1 MPANETHESL
11 NGSAAAEPASGG
23 NELAISAEAR
33 EYQGHPYTMIIL
45 AGQATDEARRPLRE
59 AITTQAH
66 QSPGHLL
73 VDLSHLTRMDPA
85 VANELV
91 RASRVVY
98 GLGSALALVAP
109 RPDVARTLRLSAVHD
124 VIPLYGSV
132 AEAMAG

>member
-1 MPANETHESL
+1 
-11 NGSAAAEPASGG
+11 
-23 NELAISAEAR
+23 
-33 EYQGHPYTMIIL
+33 
-45 AGQATDEARRPLRE
+45 
-59 AITTQAH
+59 
-66 QSPGHLL
+66 
-73 VDLSHLTRMDPA
+73 MDPA

-109 RPDVARTLRLSAVHD
+109 HPEVERTLRLSAVHD